1 MQLIDYILE
10 LKHITKRFAG
20 VVALHDVSLKVQ
32 RGKLLALVGEN
43 GAGKSTLIKIIT
55 GAHAPTEG
63 EVWLDGER
71 IEQFL
76 PSISAAKGIGVIY
89 QEHNLMNHLTV
100 TENVFYGRELK
111 KGFILDKKEMNK
123 RCAELIAEFGVD
135 LSPNAKVGDLSIA
148 GQQLVEIIKAISSQ
162 ARLLIMDE
170 PTAPLT
176 NREIEKL
183 FTIVNK
189 LKEKGVT
196 ILYISH
202 RMEEIFRI
210 ADYITVLR
218 DGKTVTSMDVKDADI
233 PTLIRHMV
241 GREIGQEY
249 PERKSEIGEVVL
261 EVKKFNNH
269 RLHDCSIKLHK
280 GEIFGLGGLV
290 GAGRTELVRAIF
302 GADPL
307 TSGELLLNG
316 NLVQIKKPSDAIRN
330 GIGLIT
336 EDRKEQGLLLSKAID
351 FNIVYP
357 NMKRI
362 SKYGVVDRS
371 EEKQV
376 SQKYADLMNVK
387 AFSLSQL
394 AKTLSG
400 GNQQKV
406 VLAKWMAT
414 HSDILIFDEPTRG
427 IDVGAKSEIYQF
439 IRTLA
444 EQGKS
449 IIMISSEMPE
459 LIGMCDR
466 IAVMKEGYITGELDR
481 NEFSQERILELAA
494 LDNRVRKGE

>member
-1 MQLIDYILE
+1 MTDYILE

-20 VVALHDVSLKVQ
+20 VVALHDVSIQVQ

-63 EVWLDGER
+63 EVWLDGEQLK
-71 IEQFL
+71 QFS
-76 PSISAAKGIGVIY
+76 PSISAAKGVGVIY

-100 TENVFYGRELK
+100 AENVFYGKELK
-111 KGFILDKKEMNK
+111 IGPILNKREMNK
-123 RCAELIAEFGVD
+123 RCAELISEFGVD
-135 LSPNAKVGDLSIA
+135 LAPDAKVGDLSIA
-148 GQQLVEIIKAISSQ
+148 GQQLVEIIKAVSSE
-162 ARLLIMDE
+162 ASLLIMDE

-176 NREIEKL
+176 SREIDKL
-183 FTIVNK
+183 FRIIDT
-189 LKEKGVT
+189 LKNKGVT

-210 ADYITVLR
+210 ADSITVLR
-218 DGKTVTSMDVKDADI
+218 DGETVTSMDIEEADI

-241 GREIGQEY
+241 GREVGQEY
-249 PERKSEIGEVVL
+249 PVRKSEIGEVVL
-261 EVKKFNNH
+261 EVRQLMNKS
-269 RLHDCSIKLHK
+269 LHGCSLKLHK
-280 GEIFGLGGLV
+280 GEILGLGGLV

-307 TSGELLLNG
+307 SSGELLLYG
-316 NLVQIKKPSDAIRN
+316 KPMKIKNPRDAIQN

-336 EDRKEQGLLLSKAID
+336 EDRKGQGLMLGKSID

-362 SKYGVVDRS
+362 SKAGVINRS
-371 EEKQV
+371 QERRIGHE
-376 SQKYADLMNVK
+376 YADSMNVK
-387 AFSLSQL
+387 ASSLSQL
-394 AKTLSG
+394 TGTLSG

-406 VLAKWMAT
+406 VLAKWLAT
-414 HSDILIFDEPTRG
+414 RSDILILDEPTRG
-427 IDVGAKSEIYQF
+427 IDVGAKSEIYQLM
-439 IRTLA
+439 RSLA

-466 IAVMKEGYITGELDR
+466 IVVMKEGNITGELDR
-481 NEFSQERILELAA
+481 SEFSQERILGLAA
-494 LDNRVRKGE
+494 LDNQEREGE